1 VNGRIKWAY
10 FVHLHSSALTAHPE
24 IGRPPYLAALARSIL
39 SDPTAE
45 RSYPADTKVQLA
57 LYTFDGG
64 EPILEGEWNC
74 SADTLGTPGG
84 DYILCHQR

>member
-1 VNGRIKWAY
+1 VNGLIKWAY

-64 EPILEGEWNC
+64 EPILEGGMELFGRH
-74 SADTLGTPGG
+74 ARHP
-84 DYILCHQR
+84 RR